1 MARQDRPGRTPSSSR
16 ERNER
21 SARNQQNQ
29 GRARRGSSYRGASAS
44 RPSRTDGFGHEERS
58 GAGRSSRRD
67 FASSTSGRGGNAT
80 RGGNAARGARAGSTG
95 RAGAAARGGSASAAS
110 SGSSLASFAGALT
123 ANRYAVVLG
132 LFALF
137 VVLMFGKLC
146 YLQII
151 KAGEFSEQAAQ
162 SRTSYLTIEPRR
174 GTIYDRNGVVLATS
188 VDATTIYVDP
198 TEVTDVNMTAQIL
211 ADAIGGEA
219 KDYLEKVTASNT
231 RYSVIKR
238 KADTSVGDAVQQL
251 ASERV
256 TEAQSRASSSETVAS
271 GIHFVTESRREYPN
285 GQVGGQVVG
294 ACNIEVDEEANR
306 EYYVGFCGLEAEY
319 DDILSGTPGYYE
331 AEYGRSG
338 QAIPGGVHEEVAAV
352 DGQDIVVSIDIELQ
366 RQVEESLESGCE
378 GMNATGGSSVV
389 MDGATGEIYAAA
401 SLPLFNP
408 ADRTNMESGAERLKC
423 ITDLFEPG
431 SIFKSVSAM
440 SILETNTMTPE
451 TELYC
456 PASITADGYTITDAH
471 ERGDATFTLRQIL
484 DQSSNI
490 GISLA
495 TEQMGFTELYDHIL
509 RYNLHSRTGVDYI
522 GEGEAGTDVLGM
534 LSPVSE
540 WSTVQAYNVTFGQ
553 GVSVTPLQMVRFYGA
568 IVNDGVEC
576 TPHFLLTK
584 VQSAEKPEYATEK
597 VIDNTDAIS
606 DMQSMLKTVVTDG
619 TGAKAAID
627 GYNVA
632 GKTSTAE
639 IYDEVNG
646 GYREN
651 VYNLAFTGFIAD
663 SSSKLVC
670 FVGAN
675 EVPGDG
681 VVTPIFKDIMT
692 TAIDRFGI
700 TSE

>member
-1 MARQDRPGRTPSSSR
+1 MARQDRPGRPSSSSR
-16 ERNER
+16 AS

-29 GRARRGSSYRGASAS
+29 GRARRGSSYRGASSARS
-44 RPSRTDGFGHEERS
+44 GRTDGFGHPERT
-58 GAGRSSRRD
+58 GADRRATRRGN
-67 FASSTSGRGGNAT
+67 ASHTPARNGRGGD
-80 RGGNAARGARAGSTG
+80 
-95 RAGAAARGGSASAAS
+95 ASAS
-110 SGSSLASFAGALT
+110 SGSSLASLAGALS
-123 ANRYAVVLG
+123 ANRYAVILG
-132 LFALF
+132 LFALIVVAVF
-137 VVLMFGKLC
+137 VKLL
-146 YLQII
+146 YLQVI
-151 KAGEFSEQAAQ
+151 KAGEFAEQATE

-251 ASERV
+251 ASERAE
-256 TEAQSRASSSETVAS
+256 EAQAKADKQGSSSESVAS

-294 ACNIEVDEEANR
+294 ACNTEVDEEANR

-338 QAIPGGVHEEVAAV
+338 QAIPGGVHEEVAAI

-366 RQVEESLESGCE
+366 RQVEESLKDGCE

-431 SIFKSVSAM
+431 SIFKSVSTM
-440 SILETNTMTPE
+440 SILETNTMTPD

-471 ERGDATFTLRQIL
+471 ERGDATFTLREIL

-509 RYNLHSRTGVDYI
+509 RYNLHSRTGVDYV

-534 LSPVSE
+534 LNPVSE

-576 TPHFLLTK
+576 TPHFLISK
-584 VQSAEKPEYATEK
+584 VQSGEKPEYATEQ
-597 VIDNTDAIS
+597 VIENTDALS
-606 DMQSMLKTVVTDG
+606 DMQSMLKSVVTDG